1 MGKIRIYSKFLK
13 IFFWACLVFVIMMPI
28 IMWTLYPMPEAI
40 QKSMMA
46 FNVKTTVI
54 PDGIKILYPMTWS
67 VKIVGLIASMIPTI
81 ALAYV
86 LFNVAKLF
94 SAFEHNRIFE
104 VNNVKIIRSI
114 GFGLIVNQILSP
126 ISEALVTAI
135 VSWKNPP
142 GYGLMTITI
151 GTTNFAVII
160 LAVITLLIAL
170 IFLEAVKLREENQQF
185 V

>member
-1 MGKIRIYSKFLK
+1 MEKIRKYSKFLK
-13 IFFWACLVFVIMMPI
+13 IFFWVSLCFMVIMPI
-28 IMWTLYPMPEAI
+28 IMWSLYPFPEVI
-40 QKSMMA
+40 RKTMMA
-46 FNVKTTVI
+46 YGFAPTVI

-67 VKIVGLIASMIPTI
+67 VKILGLMADIIPTI

-86 LFNVAKLF
+86 FFNLTKLF
-94 SAFEHNRIFE
+94 SAFEHNHIFE

-114 GFGLIVNQILSP
+114 GWGLIVNQILSP

-135 VSWKNPP
+135 VSWKNPH
-142 GYGLMTITI
+142 GYGVIKVSL
-151 GTTNFAVII
+151 GPANFGIII
-160 LAVITLLIAL
+160 LAIITLVIAW